1 MELSPIL
8 TIRFFISVKFY
19 AFKNAVYHYI
29 CKCGNLYVLT
39 VHRVSYQA
47 PTGER
52 VKATI
57 LDMDLPSSSKYD
69 CYHWLEFRDY
79 LIGAPGKE

>member
-1 MELSPIL
+1 MLLKMQCIIIFANVAIYML
-8 TIRFFISVKFY
+8 I
-19 AFKNAVYHYI
+19 
-29 CKCGNLYVLT
+29 VLT

-47 PTGER
+47 PTGKR
-52 VKATI
+52 IKTTI

-69 CYHWLEFRDY
+69 CYHWLEFKDY

>member
-1 MELSPIL
+1 MLLKMQCIIIHVFANVAIYML
-8 TIRFFISVKFY
+8 I
-19 AFKNAVYHYI
+19 
-29 CKCGNLYVLT
+29 VLK

-47 PTGER
+47 PTGKR

>member
-1 MELSPIL
+1 MLLKMQCIIIFANVAIYML
-8 TIRFFISVKFY
+8 I
-19 AFKNAVYHYI
+19 
-29 CKCGNLYVLT
+29 VLT

-47 PTGER
+47 PTEKR

>member
-1 MELSPIL
+1 MLLKMQCIIIFANVAIYML
-8 TIRFFISVKFY
+8 I
-19 AFKNAVYHYI
+19 
-29 CKCGNLYVLT
+29 VLT

-47 PTGER
+47 PTGKR

-57 LDMDLPSSSKYD
+57 LEMDLPSSSKYD

>member
-1 MELSPIL
+1 MLLKMQCIIIFANVAIYML
-8 TIRFFISVKFY
+8 I
-19 AFKNAVYHYI
+19 
-29 CKCGNLYVLT
+29 VLT

-47 PTGER
+47 PTGKR

-57 LDMDLPSSSKYD
+57 LDMDLPRSSKYD

>member
-1 MELSPIL
+1 MLLKMQCIIIFANVAIYML
-8 TIRFFISVKFY
+8 I
-19 AFKNAVYHYI
+19 
-29 CKCGNLYVLT
+29 VLT

-47 PTGER
+47 PTGKR

-57 LDMDLPSSSKYD
+57 LDMDLPSTSKYD

>member
-1 MELSPIL
+1 MLLKMQCI
-8 TIRFFISVKFY
+8 IIFANVAIYMFI
-19 AFKNAVYHYI
+19 
-29 CKCGNLYVLT
+29 VLT

-47 PTGER
+47 PTGKR

>member
-1 MELSPIL
+1 MLLKMQCIIIFANVAIYML
-8 TIRFFISVKFY
+8 I
-19 AFKNAVYHYI
+19 
-29 CKCGNLYVLT
+29 VLT

-47 PTGER
+47 PTGKR
-52 VKATI
+52 IKATI
-57 LDMDLPSSSKYD
+57 LDMDLPSSSKND

>member
-1 MELSPIL
+1 MLLKMHCIIIFANVAIYML
-8 TIRFFISVKFY
+8 I
-19 AFKNAVYHYI
+19 
-29 CKCGNLYVLT
+29 VLT

-47 PTGER
+47 PTGKR
-52 VKATI
+52 IKATI

>member
-1 MELSPIL
+1 MLLKMQCIIIFANVAIYML
-8 TIRFFISVKFY
+8 I
-19 AFKNAVYHYI
+19 
-29 CKCGNLYVLT
+29 VLT

-47 PTGER
+47 PTGKR
-52 VKATI
+52 IKATI

>member
-1 MELSPIL
+1 MLLKMQCIIIFANVAIYML
-8 TIRFFISVKFY
+8 I
-19 AFKNAVYHYI
+19 
-29 CKCGNLYVLT
+29 VLT

-47 PTGER
+47 PTGKR
-52 VKATI
+52 IKATI

-69 CYHWLEFRDY
+69 CYHWLEFKDY

>member
-1 MELSPIL
+1 MLLKMQCIIIFANVAIYML
-8 TIRFFISVKFY
+8 I
-19 AFKNAVYHYI
+19 
-29 CKCGNLYVLT
+29 VLT

-47 PTGER
+47 PTGKR